1 MKKLTIRTI
10 LQRLTVEDLFNGRSI
25 QQSKELLDAYL
36 TQYESKYDRICID
49 TEYHYE
55 SIDIILV
62 GYRDETDAEFNVRLE
77 KAKILKVKKDISLVK
92 EKERL
97 LKKLATINKEL
108 EVK

>member
-62 GYRDETDAEFNVRLE
+62 GYRDETDAEFNVP
-77 KAKILKVKKDISLVK
+77 LVK